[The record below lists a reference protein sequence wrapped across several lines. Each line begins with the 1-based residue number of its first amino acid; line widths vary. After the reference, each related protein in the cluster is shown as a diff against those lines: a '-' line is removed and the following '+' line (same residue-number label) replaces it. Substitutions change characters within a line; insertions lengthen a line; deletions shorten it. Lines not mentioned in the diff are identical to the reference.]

1 MLEKKTVNLSPII
14 LNTVAYLSIFLSI
27 VNVVLDLIYTGAF
40 NEASLIPN
48 ILIFT
53 FCMYFKNR

>member
-14 LNTVAYLSIFLSI
+14 LTTIAYLSVFLSI
-27 VNVVLDLIYTGAF
+27 INIVLDLIYTGSF
-40 NEASLIPN
+40 NETSLIPN
-48 ILIFT
+48 ILIFV